1 MADALDVGATA
12 VSNAVVRGWFPAS
25 WYVTCSALAV
35 LSGIECPPKLFG
47 MRKPNATPIVDGWE
61 DIQEPA
67 SGMESL
73 THDVGGGE

>member
-12 VSNAVVRGWFPAS
+12 VSNAVVRGWFPSS

-35 LSGIECPPKLFG
+35 LSGIECPPQLFG
-47 MRKPNATPIVDGWE
+47 MRKPNATLIVDSWE

-67 SGMESL
+67 SGTEFH
-73 THDVGGGE
+73 TGKAGGAA